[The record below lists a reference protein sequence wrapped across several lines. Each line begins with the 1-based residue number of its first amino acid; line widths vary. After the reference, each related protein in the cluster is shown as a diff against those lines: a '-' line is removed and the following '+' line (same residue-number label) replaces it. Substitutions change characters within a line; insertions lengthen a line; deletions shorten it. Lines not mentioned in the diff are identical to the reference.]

1 MITREPKYSIQEHA
15 RRGNELYEQG
25 ILPKIDQIA
34 DQGKIVAIDIESGD
48 FAVAE
53 DVLEASEALLV
64 RRPDAQTWFV
74 RVGHQ
79 GVHNFGPNA
88 LGNLE

>member
-1 MITREPKYSIQEHA
+1 MQEHA
-15 RRGNELYEQG
+15 RRGNELYEQSV
-25 ILPKIDQIA
+25 LPELDQVA
-34 DQGKIVAIDIESGD
+34 DLGKIVAIDIESGE

-53 DVLEASEALLV
+53 DVLEASEALLE

-79 GVHNFGPNA
+79 GVHHFELHVATGCQPVCP
-88 LGNLE
+88 